1 MDEEYRRP
9 IDLLSERLT
18 HFTLL
23 RIADDLSYFY
33 MRTHHVLLDG
43 YATNNLLRHIADVY
57 SGSVAP
63 QTDVDFSEFSV
74 IRDADQKY
82 QQSARSDADFEYWKK
97 VLAEPVETADLAGME
112 RVVTPRHPQVRDLV
126 CDELLS
132 QNGLGQ
138 IEVARVIA
146 TLATFIAKT
155 TGRQNVSLSLPV
167 SGRTTAALKRCGGM
181 VSNLVPLSVTVDAA
195 DTIGALDDQV
205 AKAVV
210 GALRHQQF
218 RRWPELVADA
228 GRRDTNIEFGQV
240 INVFDFADVFF
251 FGPSE
256 AVVNVLTT
264 FPVQDIAINI
274 YPRPG
279 GGTSRIQFAWNPD
292 RYTTAEIDRHITRL
306 ESLLGRLLG
315 ADPTVVVGELPLLDQ
330 REHDLVL
337 SQWSGAG
344 AQAQIGVAP
353 QLLAAAAAGRP
364 DAVAVVDG
372 ARPELPDEVRA
383 RIAPQVGVGAVVH
396 RHPHDDAPAVVEI
409 GDGAVVASGGALGE
423 RAHTH
428 HGDAGQGGGHRRG

>member
-1 MDEEYRRP
+1 MLNYGTQTEVLGPLTAAQRSIWVAQQLRPEVPYNFAGFVTINHDVDAERLMVACESMAARFGTPCARLALEDGEPVFVVDRSFPQTMHCIDLRAEPDAAAAARRWMDEEYRRP

-218 RRWPELVADA
+218 RSWWPMRVAA
-228 GRRDTNIEFGQV
+228 TPTSSSVRSSTSSISRMCSSSGRR
-240 INVFDFADVFF
+240 
-251 FGPSE
+251 
-256 AVVNVLTT
+256 
-264 FPVQDIAINI
+264 
-274 YPRPG
+274 R
-279 GGTSRIQFAWNPD
+279 R
-292 RYTTAEIDRHITRL
+292 
-306 ESLLGRLLG
+306 
-315 ADPTVVVGELPLLDQ
+315 
-330 REHDLVL
+330 
-337 SQWSGAG
+337 WSMC
-344 AQAQIGVAP
+344 
-353 QLLAAAAAGRP
+353 
-364 DAVAVVDG
+364 
-372 ARPELPDEVRA
+372 
-383 RIAPQVGVGAVVH
+383 
-396 RHPHDDAPAVVEI
+396 
-409 GDGAVVASGGALGE
+409 
-423 RAHTH
+423 
-428 HGDAGQGGGHRRG
+428 